1 MSARSGEVGRL
12 GPRRRRWGGS
22 GGLGPASRP
31 GSARTAGIDDGP
43 DDGRSAGAGGWPLAL
58 GLVGGALADAAFGDP
73 RRWHPVAG
81 FGRIA
86 SGLELRVWR
95 PSRLTGTGYAL
106 TLVGATAAAAWAVDG
121 RFRRR
126 PLGRALLTGALTWTA
141 LGGRSLGG
149 LALDLAARVREGDL
163 EAARAVLPSLAG
175 RDPDSLDG
183 PELCRAA
190 VESVAENTADA
201 IIGPVLW
208 GAIAGPAGIAGYRA
222 ANTLDAMVGH
232 RSSRYLRFGWA
243 SARLDDLL
251 GWAPARLGGALA
263 CALAPAVG
271 GDRSLAFATMRRD
284 GAAHP
289 SPNAGRLEAA
299 YAGALDVGL
308 GGRNR
313 YGERVEQRPE
323 LGDGPPPGPADV
335 ERAARLAALTGAA
348 ATLIAAAAAVAL
360 AKLRSRR

>member
-1 MSARSGEVGRL
+1 LQLDPAVNAL
-12 GPRRRRWGGS
+12 TGS
-22 GGLGPASRP
+22 GRAVRGG
-31 GSARTAGIDDGP
+31 RTA
-43 DDGRSAGAGGWPLAL
+43 GWPLAL
-58 GLVGGALADAAFGDP
+58 GLVGGALADMALGDP
-73 RRWHPVAG
+73 RRGHPVAG
-81 FGRIA
+81 FGRVA
-86 SGLELRVWR
+86 SGLEPRVWR
-95 PSRLTGTGYAL
+95 PSRAAGVGYAL
-106 TLVGATAAAAWAVDG
+106 ALVGATGAAAWAVEAG
-121 RFRRR
+121 LRRR
-126 PLGRALLTGALTWTA
+126 PLARALLTGALTWTA

-149 LALDLAARVREGDL
+149 VALDLAARVRAGDL

-175 RDPDSLDG
+175 RDPDGLDG

-208 GAIAGPAGIAGYRA
+208 GAVAGPAGIAGYRA

-232 RSSRYLRFGWA
+232 RSARYLRFGWA

-251 GWAPARLGGALA
+251 GWGPARLGGVLA

-271 GDRSLAFATMRRD
+271 GDRVRAFATMRRD

-299 YAGALDVGL
+299 FAGALGVRL

-313 YGERVEQRPE
+313 YGDRVEERPA
-323 LGDGPPPGPADV
+323 LGEGRAPGPTDV
-335 ERAARLAALTGAA
+335 ERAARLSALTGAA
-348 ATLIAAAAAVAL
+348 ATIIAAGAAVA
-360 AKLRSRR
+360 ARASRSRR

>member
-1 MSARSGEVGRL
+1 V
-12 GPRRRRWGGS
+12 
-22 GGLGPASRP
+22 
-31 GSARTAGIDDGP
+31 
-43 DDGRSAGAGGWPLAL
+43 AL
-58 GLVGGALADAAFGDP
+58 GLVGGALADMALGDP
-73 RRWHPVAG
+73 RRGHPVAG
-81 FGRIA
+81 FGRVA

-95 PSRLTGTGYAL
+95 PSRVAGAGYAL
-106 TLVGATAAAAWAVDG
+106 ALVGATGAAAWAVDTRWG
-121 RFRRR
+121 RR

-149 LALDLAARVREGDL
+149 VARDLAAHVRAGDL
-163 EAARAVLPSLAG
+163 EAAREVLPALAG
-175 RDPDSLDG
+175 RDPEGLGG

-208 GAIAGPAGIAGYRA
+208 GAIAGPAGVAGYRA

-232 RSSRYLRFGWA
+232 RSTRYLRFGWA

-251 GWAPARLGGALA
+251 GWAPARLGGVLA
-263 CALAPAVG
+263 CALAPTVG
-271 GDRSLAFATMRRD
+271 GDRPRAFATMRRD

-299 YAGALDVGL
+299 FAGALGVRL

-313 YGERVEQRPE
+313 YGDRVEERPP
-323 LGDGPPPGPADV
+323 LGEGPPPGPADV
-335 ERAARLAALTGAA
+335 ERAARLSALVGGAA
-348 ATLIAAAAAVAL
+348 TVIAAAIAIALGAV
-360 AKLRSRR
+360 RSRR

>member
-1 MSARSGEVGRL
+1 MSARSR
-12 GPRRRRWGGS
+12 
-22 GGLGPASRP
+22 
-31 GSARTAGIDDGP
+31 
-43 DDGRSAGAGGWPLAL
+43 AGGWPLAL
-58 GLVGGALADAAFGDP
+58 GLVGGALADAAVGDP

-86 SGLELRVWR
+86 SGLEPRVWR
-95 PSRLTGTGYAL
+95 PSRLTGAGYAL
-106 TLVGATAAAAWAVDG
+106 TLVGATATAAWAVDG
-121 RFRRR
+121 RLRRR

-149 LALDLAARVREGDL
+149 VAVDLAARVREGDL

-175 RDPDSLDG
+175 RDPDGLDG

-208 GAIAGPAGIAGYRA
+208 GALAGPAGIAGYRA

-271 GDRSLAFATMRRD
+271 GDRFRAFATMRKD

-289 SPNAGRLEAA
+289 SPNAGKLEAA
-299 YAGALDVGL
+299 FAGALGIRL

-313 YGERVEQRPE
+313 YGDRVEQRPE

-335 ERAARLAALTGAA
+335 ERAARLSALTGAA
-348 ATLIAAAAAVAL
+348 ATLIAAATAVAL
-360 AKLRSRR
+360 AKGRSLP